1 MINIKLIT
9 MKKIPVII
17 CLLLIA
23 CNNNAPQA
31 IAENKGVHAK
41 HDSATVN
48 ATTDLQLNNGAKWKA
63 DEVTRKNV
71 AAMVHVIN
79 DSDHFAKENKG
90 EFVKQLQ
97 SRIDTLVGQCKMTGP
112 DHDALHVWLEKV
124 LQDLKEVKEKEDN
137 EYAKAYAALKN
148 DVESFYTFFE

>member
-1 MINIKLIT
+1 
-9 MKKIPVII
+9 
-17 CLLLIA
+17 
-23 CNNNAPQA
+23 
-31 IAENKGVHAK
+31 VHAK

-97 SRIDTLVGQCKMTGP
+97 SRIDTLVAQCKMTGP

-124 LQDLKEVKEKEDN
+124 LQDLKEVKDKEDN